1 MVGWFYN
8 NPKMKSLQLAIL
20 NSILAIF
27 LLILGFIYKEPYS
40 FIAAVILALCSFYW
54 ILKLRNRS

>member
-1 MVGWFYN
+1 
-8 NPKMKSLQLAIL
+8 MKSLQLAIL